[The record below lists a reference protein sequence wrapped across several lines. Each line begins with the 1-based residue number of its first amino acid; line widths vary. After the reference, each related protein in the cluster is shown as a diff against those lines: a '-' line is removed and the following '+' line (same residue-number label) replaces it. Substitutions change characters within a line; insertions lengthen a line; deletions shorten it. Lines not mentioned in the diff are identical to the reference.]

1 MAYSKTT
8 WFDKIVQFPFR
19 YTKSSE
25 TSTQV
30 TLQHDYGT
38 ITNAGTPVNA
48 TNLNKLEQGVY
59 DAHVTA
65 DSALS
70 LATTANTTANAAIPK
85 GTSNTTTAFVKTLI
99 QNTDT
104 RTVEL
109 IYTNG
114 TLTQVLEKD
123 GSTVVK
129 TTNLNYT
136 SGTLTSVVE
145 IVGST
150 TTTTTLNY
158 TSGSLTSVTKAVV

>member
-59 DAHVTA
+59 DAHVTS

-70 LATTANTTANAAIPK
+70 LANAAIPK

-109 IYTNG
+109 IYTSG

-158 TSGSLTSVTKAVV
+158 TNGSLTSVTKAVV